1 MKKFY
6 LFVILLIV
14 ILCSFTSIK
23 FIYNLKTT
31 SIKINNYVSFK
42 SINEN
47 SKYSLKITINKN
59 ELKSFLLK
67 KHKNEENINSFI
79 NSITFTKNLSG
90 YQNKGTI
97 IKITDCFY
105 DLNLAK
111 KLNISITFTP
121 EIIELK

>member
-1 MKKFY
+1 MKKLY

-14 ILCSFTSIK
+14 IVCSFISIK

-31 SIKINNYVSFK
+31 SIKINNYISFK

-47 SKYSLKITINKN
+47 SKYSLKITIKKN

-67 KHKNEENINSFI
+67 KHDNEETINSFI